1 MPIGDYR
8 RVIGIEKQIKARS
21 GYGFPT
27 VFSAS
32 CVSIQ
37 LIRYTGEN

>member
-1 MPIGDYR
+1 MPIRDYR

-27 VFSAS
+27 VFSA

-37 LIRYTGEN
+37 LPRYTGEN